1 MKKLADPYPFH
12 IQNNPFGVISPLL
25 KIKRSLVTA
34 IAQFV
39 FRFRFKLHIEKY

>member
-25 KIKRSLVTA
+25 IKRSLVTA

-39 FRFRFKLHIEKY
+39 FRLRFKLHIEKY